1 MSKVIARN
9 AERPWELT
17 CRSRKFCTGAHPE
30 ARPRKRTSVSLE
42 SSQRRSVFLAGLT
55 DLMFRTS
62 GATALIVILLLAVG
76 GLLVLWRI
84 WNRSRNVSART
95 PRHRSTRL
103 PKTKLG
109 SLMASQPT
117 LSNSLVV
124 MLAYVVVL
132 SLAGVLVTGLTMAGV
147 VLVSFAV
154 LAAAGA
160 FAAFR
165 FRQN

>member
-1 MSKVIARN
+1 VQIQ
-9 AERPWELT
+9 EILHW
-17 CRSRKFCTGAHPE
+17 GASGSTP
-30 ARPRKRTSVSLE
+30 AKTDLRIVGIFTAALCLV
-42 SSQRRSVFLAGLT
+42 GLT

-62 GATALIVILLLAVG
+62 GATALIVIVLLAVG

-132 SLAGVLVTGLTMAGV
+132 SLAGVMVTGLTLAGV